1 MHKTVNESE
10 IHFVRS
16 SHKSR
21 LFVAKNVKKIIVE
34 VTMSSESRVLSHNYP
49 LSSLNMHSIG
59 IINNGNGK
67 KEEKIEKKIIMTK
80 TMHMRKIKKQQQL
93 RRV

>member
-1 MHKTVNESE
+1 MANKWHQKEEGKRKLHKPVNESE

-67 KEEKIEKKIIMTK
+67 KEEKIEKK
-80 TMHMRKIKKQQQL
+80 
-93 RRV
+93 

>member
-67 KEEKIEKKIIMTK
+67 KEEKIEKIIMTK
-80 TMHMRKIKKQQQL
+80 TMHMRRVKKQQQL